1 MIVKSLENHRSM
13 VRQSG
18 MTTLG
23 LAILVLFVGLFV
35 FAGLR
40 LTPVYLNYM
49 KVAGVIAGVQE
60 EFDGNRPT
68 TGTIRTSIAR
78 RFDIDS
84 VGVIKAKDVQVKA
97 VDGGYEVAAVYS
109 HKADFIA
116 NVSFVVDFDKRV
128 MIRK

>member
-1 MIVKSLENHRSM
+1 MTVKSLERHRAM

-23 LAILVLFVGLFV
+23 LVILVLFVGMFV
-35 FAGLR
+35 FAGIR

-49 KVAGVIAGVQE
+49 KVASVISGVQE

-68 TGTIRTSIAR
+68 SSAIRMSIER

-84 VGVIKAKDVQVKA
+84 VGVIRAKDVKVKKL
-97 VDGGYEVAAVYS
+97 DGGFEVAAVYS
-109 HKADFIA
+109 HKADFVGNI
-116 NVSFVVDFDKRV
+116 SFVVDFDKRAT
-128 MIRK
+128 IRR

>member
-1 MIVKSLENHRSM
+1 MTLKSLENHRSM
-13 VRQSG
+13 FRQSG

-23 LAILVLFVGLFV
+23 LAILVLFVGMFV

-49 KVAGVIAGVQE
+49 KVASVISGVQE

-68 TGTIRTSIAR
+68 SGMIRMSIER

-84 VGVIKAKDVQVKA
+84 VGVIRAKDVQVKK
-97 VDGGYEVAAVYS
+97 VDSGFEVVAVYS
-109 HKADFIA
+109 HKADFIG
-116 NVSFVVDFDKRV
+116 NISFVVDFDKRV
-128 MIRK
+128 MIRR